1 MEISELILRLAIAF
15 ITLLTLT
22 RLMGRKEIAQM
33 TFFNFVSSIAVGTI
47 GASLAIDATLS
58 IRNGMI
64 ALIVWSAFTITL
76 GVLDIKSQA
85 ARKVIDGEPRILI
98 KKGKVLEDELKKVRL
113 DINALNTKLREKN
126 VFSIADVDYAIF
138 ETDGKLSVLKK
149 ESQQPVTKNDLS
161 IRQPAPNIFP
171 TSTMIVSD
179 GQIIKTN
186 LDKLNLNEQWLFQQL
201 KTAGVSA
208 ISDIFYAEVQKNGAL
223 YIDKRDDMLH

>member
-1 MEISELILRLAIAF
+1 MELSELILRLAIAF
-15 ITLLTLT
+15 VTLLTLT
-22 RLMGRKEIAQM
+22 RLMGRKEITQM

-98 KKGKVLEDELKKVRL
+98 KKGKVLEDEPKKVRL

-149 ESQQPVTKNDLS
+149 ESQLPVTKNDLS
-161 IRQPAPNIFP
+161 IRQPAPKYFP
-171 TSTMIVSD
+171 YFHNDCIRWA
-179 GQIIKTN
+179 N
-186 LDKLNLNEQWLFQQL
+186 
-201 KTAGVSA
+201 
-208 ISDIFYAEVQKNGAL
+208 Y
-223 YIDKRDDMLH
+223 